1 MTGVFNKFIGDK
13 AFYKRMFIITLPIM
27 IQNII
32 TNFVSL
38 LDNLMVGRLGTEQMS
53 GVAAVNQLVFVFN
66 LCIFGAISGAGIF
79 SAQFHGKGDA
89 KGVRDTF
96 RIKMLLVVAITVIVE
111 FVLIFFGESLIMSFL
126 SEGNEPIDIP
136 LTLSFGLDY
145 LKVMLIGLPAFAI
158 MQAYA
163 DTLRSTDKTVLP
175 MVASVV
181 AVFVNLVLNFVLIFG
196 VGSFEGFGVVGA
208 AMATVSARFTECA
221 IVIISTHIRH
231 KQNPFIVGAY
241 RSFKIPGA
249 LMASVAKKG
258 FPLMINEILWSVGMT
273 IIVNVYSLHGI
284 EVFAAQNISSTVS
297 NLFNCTFFAFGNAIA
312 IIVGQSLGAGQIEKA
327 KDETRKIIA
336 SCVMLCVCVGTIMV
350 FVAPLFPEVYNTEE
364 VVKEIASSLLVIS
377 AVAMP
382 IHGLA
387 HASYFTLRSGGKTFI
402 TFLFDSCFVWVI
414 SIPTAFLLT
423 KFTNLGIL
431 PVYAVVQGLDLIKVF
446 IGLMMLKS
454 GIWIN
459 NLVADKDNK

>member
-1 MTGVFNKFIGDK
+1 MASLVKKFIGDK
-13 AFYKRMFIITLPIM
+13 AFYRRMFVITLPIM

-79 SAQFHGKGDA
+79 SAQFHGKGDT

-96 RIKMLLVVAITVIVE
+96 RIKMLLVVTISILAELV
-111 FVLIFFGESLIMSFL
+111 FIFFGKSLVMSFL
-126 SEGNEPIDIP
+126 NEGSEPIDIA
-136 LTLSFGLDY
+136 LTCDFALNY
-145 LKVMLIGLPAFAI
+145 MKVMLFGLPAFAI
-158 MQAYA
+158 MQAYS

-181 AVFVNLVLNFVLIFG
+181 AVLVNLVLNFTLIYG
-196 VGSFEGFGVVGA
+196 VGSFEGLGVVGA
-208 AMATVSARFTECA
+208 AIATVVSRFTECA
-221 IVIISTHIRH
+221 IVIISTHI
-231 KQNPFIVGAY
+231 KKKENPFIIGAY
-241 RSFKIPGA
+241 RS
-249 LMASVAKKG
+249 LMVRRGLMPSVVKKG

-273 IIVNVYSLHGI
+273 FIVNIYALHGI

-327 KDETRKIIA
+327 KDETRKIIFA
-336 SCVMLCVCVGTIMV
+336 CVMLCVCVGTVMC
-350 FVAPLFPEVYNTEE
+350 FVAPLFPEIYNTEE
-364 VVKEIASSLLVIS
+364 IVKKIASSLLIVS

-402 TFLFDSCFVWVI
+402 TFLFDSVFVWVI

-423 KFTNLGIL
+423 KFTGLDIL
-431 PVYAVVQGLDLIKVF
+431 PIYAIVQSLDLIKVI
-446 IGLMMLKS
+446 IGLFMLKS

-459 NLVADKDNK
+459 NLVSDNNE

>member
-1 MTGVFNKFIGDK
+1 MASLVKKFIGDK
-13 AFYKRMFIITLPIM
+13 AFYRRMFVITLPIM

-53 GVAAVNQLVFVFN
+53 GVAAVNQLIFVFN

-96 RIKMLLVVAITVIVE
+96 RIKMLLVVTIA
-111 FVLIFFGESLIMSFL
+111 VLAELVFIFFGKPLVMSFL
-126 SEGNEPIDIP
+126 NEGSEPIDIA
-136 LTLSFGLDY
+136 LTCDFALDY
-145 LKVMLIGLPAFAI
+145 IKVMLFGLPAFAI
-158 MQAYA
+158 MQAYS

-175 MVASVV
+175 MVASVI
-181 AVFVNLVLNFVLIFG
+181 AVFVNLVLNFILIYG
-196 VGSFEGFGVVGA
+196 VGSFEGLGVVGA
-208 AMATVSARFTECA
+208 AIATVVSRFTECA
-221 IVIISTHIRH
+221 IVIISTHVR
-231 KQNPFIVGAY
+231 KKDNPFIIGAY
-241 RSFKIPGA
+241 RSLKVRRG
-249 LMASVAKKG
+249 LMPSVVKKG

-273 IIVNVYSLHGI
+273 FIVNIYALHGI

-327 KDETRKIIA
+327 KDETRKIIFA
-336 SCVMLCVCVGTIMV
+336 CVMLCVCVGTIMC
-350 FVAPLFPEVYNTEE
+350 FVAPLFPEIYNTEE
-364 VVKEIASSLLVIS
+364 IVKKIASSLLIVS

-402 TFLFDSCFVWVI
+402 TFLFDSVFVWAI

-423 KFTNLGIL
+423 KFTGLDIL
-431 PVYAVVQGLDLIKVF
+431 PVYAIVQSLDLIKVI
-446 IGLMMLKS
+446 IGLFMLKS

-459 NLVADKDNK
+459 NLVSDDNN